1 MMKKQLPI
9 SVYMLLCLSAMMIS
23 CNIMDKKE
31 IETSVVG
38 YLEAMISDN
47 FGEAYRYSDND
58 TKELVSIMEQIY
70 NIPDTDNNMSYADT
84 LSTAKEKKVDVTIID
99 INITSDTSA
108 KVSYLAHLNN
118 ELIDSNVLEMRK
130 VNNQWLVH
138 QSKESST
145 SELFDN
151 L

>member
-1 MMKKQLPI
+1 MKKQLPI

-23 CNIMDKKE
+23 CNMMDKKE

-47 FGEAYRYSDND
+47 FGEAYKYSDND
-58 TKELVSIMEQIY
+58 TKELVSVMEQIY
-70 NIPDTDNNMSYADT
+70 NISDTDNNMSYADT

-118 ELIDSNVLEMRK
+118 EFIDSNVLEMRK

-145 SELFDN
+145 SELFGN

>member
-1 MMKKQLPI
+1 MKKQLPI

-23 CNIMDKKE
+23 CNMMDKKE

-47 FGEAYRYSDND
+47 FGEAYKYSDND
-58 TKELVSIMEQIY
+58 TKELVSVMEQIY
-70 NIPDTDNNMSYADT
+70 NISDTDNNMSYADT
-84 LSTAKEKKVDVTIID
+84 LSTTKEKKVDVTIID

-145 SELFDN
+145 SELFGN

>member
-1 MMKKQLPI
+1 
-9 SVYMLLCLSAMMIS
+9 MLLCLSAMMIS
-23 CNIMDKKE
+23 CNMMDKKE

-47 FGEAYRYSDND
+47 FGEAYKYSDND
-58 TKELVSIMEQIY
+58 TKELVSVMEQIY
-70 NIPDTDNNMSYADT
+70 NISDTDNNMSYADT

-130 VNNQWLVH
+130 VNIQWLVH

-145 SELFDN
+145 SELFGN

>member
-1 MMKKQLPI
+1 
-9 SVYMLLCLSAMMIS
+9 MMIS
-23 CNIMDKKE
+23 CNMMDKKE

-47 FGEAYRYSDND
+47 FGEAYKYSDND
-58 TKELVSIMEQIY
+58 TKELVSVMEQIY
-70 NIPDTDNNMSYADT
+70 NISDTDNNMSYADT
-84 LSTAKEKKVDVTIID
+84 LSTAKEKKVDVTIIE

-145 SELFDN
+145 SELFGN

>member
-1 MMKKQLPI
+1 
-9 SVYMLLCLSAMMIS
+9 MMIS
-23 CNIMDKKE
+23 CNMRDKKE

-47 FGEAYRYSDND
+47 FGEAYKYSDND
-58 TKELVSIMEQIY
+58 TKELVSVMEQIY
-70 NIPDTDNNMSYADT
+70 NISDTDNNMSYADT
-84 LSTAKEKKVDVTIID
+84 LSTTKEKKVDVTIID

-130 VNNQWLVH
+130 INNQWLVH

-145 SELFDN
+145 SELFGN

>member
-1 MMKKQLPI
+1 
-9 SVYMLLCLSAMMIS
+9 MMIS
-23 CNIMDKKE
+23 CNMMDKKE

-47 FGEAYRYSDND
+47 FGEAYKYSDND
-58 TKELVSIMEQIY
+58 TKELVSVMEQIY
-70 NIPDTDNNMSYADT
+70 NISDTDNNMSYADT

-145 SELFDN
+145 SELFGN

>member
-23 CNIMDKKE
+23 CNMMDKKE

-47 FGEAYRYSDND
+47 FGEAYKYSDND
-58 TKELVSIMEQIY
+58 TKELVSVIEQIY
-70 NIPDTDNNMSYADT
+70 NISDTDNNMSYADT

-138 QSKESST
+138 QSKESCT
-145 SELFDN
+145 SELFGN